1 MTAFVE
7 FFAKLRFT
15 VAAGTG
21 MFMIFY
27 LTAGGMISGFAAFVN
42 HEKVNVAVIA
52 KRAIVLNYRY
62 TGKCH
67 NNGHH

>member
-7 FFAKLRFT
+7 FFAKLRFA

-42 HEKVNVAVIA
+42 HEKVNVAVMA
-52 KRAIVLNYRY
+52 K
-62 TGKCH
+62 
-67 NNGHH
+67 